1 MTGNYAMQTHAPARN
16 GLGIAG
22 LILGI
27 VAILFG
33 LVPLTF
39 WIAGPLGVA
48 GLILA
53 LVGRAR
59 VKRGEATN
67 GKTALFGILTSIVAL
82 ALSIWGATIVLGAI
96 DDAADEIDRSIDEFD
111 RYTECVDAIEI
122 DDPDFDEKMA
132 VCEE

>member
-1 MTGNYAMQTHAPARN
+1 MTTETPAYASAPPRN

-27 VAILFG
+27 VGILFG

-39 WIAGPLGVA
+39 WIAGPLGVT
-48 GLILA
+48 GLVLA

-67 GKTALFGILTSIVAL
+67 RKTALFGVLTSVIAL
-82 ALSIWGATIVLGAI
+82 ALSVWGATIFF
-96 DDAADEIDRSIDEFD
+96 DAVDEVDRTFDEFD
-111 RYTECVDAIEI
+111 SYLECVDAIDIE
-122 DDPDFDEKMA
+122 DPDLDEKLA
-132 VCEE
+132 ACDEQSN